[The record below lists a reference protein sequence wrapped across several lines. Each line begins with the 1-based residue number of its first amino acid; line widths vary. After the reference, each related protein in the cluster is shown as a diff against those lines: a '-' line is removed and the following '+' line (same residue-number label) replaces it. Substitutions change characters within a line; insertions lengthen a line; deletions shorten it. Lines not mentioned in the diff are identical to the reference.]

1 MNMQPIRRK
10 ERALTEEKALEVMQ
24 NALFATISCIAPDG
38 QPYGVTV
45 SHAVENRTIYFHCA
59 MQGFKVDCFAAHPQV
74 CVSAVEQAQTNAPK
88 LTVNYRSAVAFGAIR
103 VAEGEEA
110 VHGLRVIGQK
120 FTPAHMPAVEDCIEK
135 SMGRTRIY
143 AIDIERITGKGNA

>member
-10 ERALTEEKALEVMQ
+10 DRALTEEKALEVMQ

-59 MQGFKVDCFAAHPQV
+59 MQGFKVD
-74 CVSAVEQAQTNAPK
+74 
-88 LTVNYRSAVAFGAIR
+88 
-103 VAEGEEA
+103 
-110 VHGLRVIGQK
+110 
-120 FTPAHMPAVEDCIEK
+120 
-135 SMGRTRIY
+135 
-143 AIDIERITGKGNA
+143 